1 MFQSIKDI
9 LNMLKLSCLWLMN
22 SCLSWLQSLSEITLV
37 VFKSFFFLPLLN
49 TRKYS
54 RLILYT
60 SASVLNSGFFPQG
73 FCIEMYQNILNFKL
87 SKNQHLLDRMWT
99 TSTRKIPFSILCC
112 AAIFSTMAYY
122 ICSSRKELWQSVW
135 NRKWEWC
142 VQSDSKVWD
151 TVQTLTGASVLLVIF
166 TVKERNKFFFQ
177 FMCITLFQMTTKL
190 LGNK

>member
-9 LNMLKLSCLWLMN
+9 LNMLKLSCLWQMN
-22 SCLSWLQSLSEITLV
+22 SCLSWLQSLSEMTLV
-37 VFKSFFFLPLLN
+37 VLRFFSFPFWIRN
-49 TRKYS
+49 GS

-60 SASVLNSGFFPQG
+60 STFSLELRLFPQG

-142 VQSDSKVWD
+142 PIWFQGLRD
-151 TVQTLTGASVLLVIF
+151 TVADLIGASVLLVIF
-166 TVKERNKFFFQ
+166 TVEERNKFFFQ